1 MDPTDDAEYAFNK
14 IGKGANNAMGF
25 PEPALRA
32 TPPNRFIS
40 KPATV
45 VGEEALMDMK
55 KAFTVSE
62 LAGENR
68 FTVVSNGVSAL
79 ITVPPGN
86 YKGDTLPQL

>member
-1 MDPTDDAEYAFNK
+1 MLWVSLEL
-14 IGKGANNAMGF
+14 
-25 PEPALRA
+25 ALRA
-32 TPPNRFIS
+32 TPPNRFDFQA
-40 KPATV
+40 ATV

-62 LAGENR
+62 LANENR

-86 YKGDTLPQL
+86 YKGERWPKL